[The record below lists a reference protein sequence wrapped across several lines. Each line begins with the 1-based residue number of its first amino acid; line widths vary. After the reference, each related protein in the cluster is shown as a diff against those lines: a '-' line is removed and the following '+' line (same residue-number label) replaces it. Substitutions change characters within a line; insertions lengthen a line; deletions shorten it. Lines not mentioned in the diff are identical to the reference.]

1 MKKALKS
8 LAFSALVG
16 TLIFTSSCTEDEDPI
31 DIIDPGDNVGSFS
44 VADGIYIASVSG
56 SDTTVSTSHKLNDT
70 NVEGPDFGTQ
80 ERSGY
85 ATAYVYLESGAHTF
99 MQIEDRK
106 ASQVYG
112 GSASVNNDD
121 EADNTDDYTGGYTVV
136 DLSSAAGT
144 FNVSDAG
151 LYLVTFDTQTSEALV
166 VKVDSWGAIGGA
178 VFSDACTSDGFNS
191 DVDLD
196 ADVATSADGSSFQ
209 GSGIILKD
217 AEFKVRF
224 NDSWKID
231 RRTDKSSYDDAN
243 GYVVLTNLGGTP
255 EALVEGGANIGLADN
270 SIENGIYDI
279 SFNVDGDG
287 VPSIS
292 LTKTGD
298 APDCAFDPAN
308 FTWGII
314 GAATQPDGWSSDKKL
329 TYING
334 DGGVHKWRAVF
345 PLAGGMADNQFKFR
359 TDDTWATKLLPT
371 TATVTLNTEDGTIT
385 DDGATNSDGQWFVAD
400 GKSGLYYFEINTA
413 DQGVTWNIIIDEAS
427 FEIIG
432 AATPGGW
439 DAGTA
444 MTYNDDLAS
453 STVSGIALTDG
464 EYKFRVNSAWD
475 FNLGGSLDGLTFNG
489 SNLTATAGT
498 YDVTI
503 TTADGGVTYTAT
515 VE

>member
-1 MKKALKS
+1 MKNALKS
-8 LAFSALVG
+8 LAFMALMG
-16 TLIFTSSCTEDEDPI
+16 TLIFASSCSDDEESI
-31 DIIDPGDNVGSFS
+31 NIIDPGDNTGSFS
-44 VADGIYIASVSG
+44 VANGIYIASISG
-56 SDTTVSTSHKLNDT
+56 TDTTVATSSKLNDT
-70 NVEGPDFGTQ
+70 RVEGPDFGTQ

-85 ATAYVYLESGAHTF
+85 ATVLTYLTEGAHTF
-99 MQIEDRK
+99 MQIEDRS
-106 ASQVYG
+106 ATQVYG
-112 GSASVNNDD
+112 AAASVNNDD
-121 EADNTDDYTGGYTVV
+121 DADNTDDYTGGYTVV
-136 DLSSAAGT
+136 DLSGTPGT
-144 FNVSDAG
+144 FNVSEAG

-166 VKVDSWGAIGGA
+166 IKVDSWGAIGGA

-196 ADVATSADGSSFQ
+196 ADVTTSADGSSFQ

-224 NDSWKID
+224 NDSWKVD
-231 RRTDKSSYDDAN
+231 RRTNKDSYDDAN
-243 GYVVLTNLGGTP
+243 GYVVLTNFGGTP
-255 EALVEGGANIGLADN
+255 EALEEGGSNISLADN
-270 SIENGIYDI
+270 GIENGIYDI
-279 SFNVDGDG
+279 TFEVDGDG

-292 LTKTGD
+292 LGKTAD

-314 GAATQPDGWSSDKKL
+314 GAATQPDGWGSDKKL

-359 TDDTWATKLLPT
+359 TDDSWATKLLPT
-371 TATVTLNTEDGTIT
+371 TATVTDNTDAGTIS
-385 DDGATNSDGQWFVAD
+385 DDGATNADGQWFVAD
-400 GKSGLYYFEINTA
+400 GKSGLYYFEINTP
-413 DQGVTWNIIIDEAS
+413 DQGATWNIIIDEAA

-453 STVSGIALTDG
+453 ATVSAIALTDG

-475 FNLGGSLDGLTFNG
+475 FNLGGALDGLTYAG